1 MKLQI
6 LDKTEKPL
14 FSRTELQVE
23 VVFDKSTP
31 SRAEIIKELAAKLN
45 TKDDLIAL
53 KSVYTSFGVRKA
65 AVTANVYKNKKDF
78 ETSEP
83 KYISERGKE
92 KKKEEGKTEEAK
104 EKKEESKEE
113 KKEEVKEETKSEE
126 QKEEQ
131 PKEQQQE
138 KPAEQPKEEVKKDSE
153 EVKEEVKD
161 K

>member
-14 FSRTELQVE
+14 FSRTELKAE

-45 TKDDLIAL
+45 TNDDLIAL

-65 AVTANVYKNKKDF
+65 AVIANVYKNKKDF

-83 KYISERGKE
+83 NYILERGKE
-92 KKKEEGKTEEAK
+92 KKKSE
-104 EKKEESKEE
+104 EKKEEAGEQKKESKEE

-138 KPAEQPKEEVKKDSE
+138 KPAEQPKEEVKKDSG